1 MAAGGAC
8 MRSHVELAQWL
19 ATASVLG
26 CSSPIVAQSPSSARR
41 RSASAPK
48 STKFIEE
55 LRRAVSYAS
64 YSMGCAGPGEPRTNG
79 TCLGMAS
86 HAREGDGQVGRS
98 DVRVGV
104 VGAKSGHRPRI
115 CLHNQ
120 KRKRGLLHGS
130 ARRGMITMTTTGA
143 EIGRACTASSQQ
155 ASRN

>member
-64 YSMGCAGPGEPRTNG
+64 YSMGCAGPGKPHTNG

-86 HAREGDGQVGRS
+86 HARERDGQVGRS

-143 EIGRACTASSQQ
+143 EIGWACTASSQQ